1 MKIIIL
7 GAGQVGGTLAEHLAS
22 EANDITVVDT
32 DPDRLRALGDRLDIR
47 TVQGRG
53 SFPTVLRQ
61 AGADD
66 ADMLVAVTSSDE
78 TNMVACQVAYTL
90 FHTPTKIARVRESAY
105 LTRAGLF
112 DNDAIPVD
120 VLISP
125 EQVVTN
131 YIKRLIEYPS
141 ALQVIDF
148 AGGKVQLVAVRAYYG
163 GPLVGQQLRQL
174 RAHMPNVDTR
184 VAAIFRRDRPI
195 IPQGDTVIEADDEVF
210 FIAAKADIRAVMGE
224 MRRLD
229 ESYKRIVI
237 AGGGQIGERLAEA
250 IENRYQVK
258 IIEMNPA
265 RCRYLSDTLD
275 NTVILQGSSS
285 DRDLLMEENIDNA
298 DLFLALTNDDEANIM
313 SSLLA
318 KRLGAKKVMT
328 IINNPAYVDLV
339 QGGEIDIAVS
349 PQLATIGTLLA
360 HVRRGDIVSVHS
372 LRRGAA
378 EAIEVVAHGDANS
391 SKVIGKA
398 IKDINLPT
406 GTTIGAITRDE
417 RVLIAHD
424 STVIESGDHVVM
436 FLVDKKYIRDVE
448 RLFQVGLSF
457 FKQGEPTCS
466 NRWKKCSPRVQTTH
480 CCASVWARV
489 ISMWEIIR
497 RLSST
502 YNVASNSTRSIPRRG
517 NCSARPGSPPETPG
531 KLVRPGSRAFRRQ
544 SAMGI
549 NRPKKR

>member
-7 GAGQVGGTLAEHLAS
+7 GAGQVGGSLAEHLAS

-32 DPDRLRALGDRLDIR
+32 DGDRLRDLGDRLDIR
-47 TVQGRG
+47 TIQGRA
-53 SFPTVLRQ
+53 SLPNVLRQ

-66 ADMLVAVTSSDE
+66 ADMLVAVTNSDE

-90 FHTPTKIARVRESAY
+90 FHTPTKIARVREAAY
-105 LTRAGLF
+105 LTRGEELF

-131 YIKRLIEYPS
+131 YIKRLIEHPG

-148 AGGKVQLVAVRAYYG
+148 AEGKAQLVAVKAYYG
-163 GPLVGQQLRQL
+163 GPLIGQQLRQL
-174 RAHMPNVDTR
+174 REHMPNVDTR

-195 IPQGDTVIEADDEVF
+195 TPRGDTIIEADDEVF
-210 FIAAKADIRAVMGE
+210 FIAARANIRAVMSE

-250 IENRYQVK
+250 IESRYQVK

-275 NTVILQGSSS
+275 STVVLQGSAS
-285 DRDLLMEENIDNA
+285 DRDLMLEENIA
-298 DLFLALTNDDEANIM
+298 DADVFLALTNDDEANIM

-328 IINNPAYVDLV
+328 IINNPAYVDLI
-339 QGGEIDIAVS
+339 QGGEIDIAIS

-378 EAIEVVAHGDANS
+378 EAIEAIAHGDSKS
-391 SKVIGKA
+391 SKVIGRS
-398 IKDINLPT
+398 IGEINLPP
-406 GTTIGAITRDE
+406 GTTIGAIIRDE
-417 RVLIAHD
+417 EVLIAHD
-424 STVIESGDHVVM
+424 STVINAGDHVIL
-436 FLVDKKYIRDVE
+436 FLVDKKHIRDVE
-448 RLFQVGLSF
+448 KLFHVGLSF
-457 FKQGEPTCS
+457 F
-466 NRWKKCSPRVQTTH
+466 
-480 CCASVWARV
+480 
-489 ISMWEIIR
+489 
-497 RLSST
+497 
-502 YNVASNSTRSIPRRG
+502 
-517 NCSARPGSPPETPG
+517 
-531 KLVRPGSRAFRRQ
+531 
-544 SAMGI
+544 
-549 NRPKKR
+549 

>member
-32 DPDRLRALGDRLDIR
+32 DGERLRDLGDRLDIR
-47 TVQGRG
+47 TVQGRA
-53 SFPTVLRQ
+53 SLPNVLRQ

-66 ADMLVAVTSSDE
+66 ADMLVAVTNSDE

-90 FHTPTKIARVRESAY
+90 FHTPTKIARVREAAY
-105 LTRAGLF
+105 LTRGQELF

-131 YIKRLIEYPS
+131 YIKRLIEHPG

-148 AGGKVQLVAVRAYYG
+148 AEGKAQLVAVKAYYG
-163 GPLVGQQLRQL
+163 GPLIGQQLRQL
-174 RAHMPNVDTR
+174 REHMPNVDTR

-195 IPQGDTVIEADDEVF
+195 TPRGDTVIEADDEVF
-210 FIAAKADIRAVMGE
+210 FIAAKANIRAVMSE

-250 IENRYQVK
+250 IESRYQVK

-275 NTVILQGSSS
+275 STVVLQGSAS
-285 DRDLLMEENIDNA
+285 DRDLMLEENIA
-298 DLFLALTNDDEANIM
+298 DADVFLALTNDDEANIM

-328 IINNPAYVDLV
+328 IINNPAYVDLI
-339 QGGEIDIAVS
+339 QGGEIDIAIS

-378 EAIEVVAHGDANS
+378 EAIEAIAHGDSKS
-391 SKVIGKA
+391 SKVIGRS
-398 IKDINLPT
+398 IGEINLPP
-406 GTTIGAITRDE
+406 GTTIGAIIRDE
-417 RVLIAHD
+417 EVLIAHD
-424 STVIESGDHVVM
+424 STVINAGDHVIL
-436 FLVDKKYIRDVE
+436 FLVDKKHIRDVE
-448 RLFQVGLSF
+448 KLFHVGLSF
-457 FKQGEPTCS
+457 F
-466 NRWKKCSPRVQTTH
+466 
-480 CCASVWARV
+480 
-489 ISMWEIIR
+489 
-497 RLSST
+497 
-502 YNVASNSTRSIPRRG
+502 
-517 NCSARPGSPPETPG
+517 
-531 KLVRPGSRAFRRQ
+531 
-544 SAMGI
+544 
-549 NRPKKR
+549 